1 MNGTSGAAFNWLSG
15 PALQASVDL
24 LAFTT
29 WGDPSKDAVFKLVDQ
44 ALGGALAEVAKAESF
59 EGKSG
64 QSLSLY
70 TYGKLP
76 AKRVVVVG
84 GGPRSEV
91 SSAGVRDLS
100 AAVAQTAGKVGAAS
114 VAYVLPALGT
124 AREAAVVQLS
134 VEGVVLGGYRFARY
148 LTGDEAKRP
157 SSLASFGFIH
167 DAKGKKPGAAQARLF
182 ATAVTRGEVIAAA
195 VNHARDLVNEP
206 AAVATPSALA
216 ADAQAIAK
224 KHKGTVTATVLDR
237 KKCEELGMGMF
248 LAVGQGS
255 DQESKFIHLTY
266 KPAKKPKKRVCF
278 IGKGV
283 TFDSGGY
290 SLKPS
295 ASMEDMKIDMSGAAA
310 VISAIDAIAS
320 LGSEHEVHAV
330 AACCEN
336 LVSGRAY
343 KLGDVLKSMDG
354 TTVEINNT
362 DAEGRLTLGDA
373 ITYARTK
380 IQPDELFD
388 FATLTGACMIALGP
402 YTAGVMSDSE
412 PLVRNWMAAAERTGE
427 DMWRLP
433 LNGRLREQ
441 LKSPVADMRNT
452 GDRLG
457 GAITAGLFLKTFAKD
472 TPWVHVDLAGPAST
486 STARPSQPKGGTGF
500 AVATMVDYATRKL
513 IRRTTFH

>member
-1 MNGTSGAAFNWLSG
+1 MDAKGGFEITQLSG

-29 WGDPSKDAVFKLVDQ
+29 FGDPARDAFFKAADR
-44 ALGGALAEVAKAESF
+44 ALGGALADVAKSESF

-64 QSLSLY
+64 QTLVLY
-70 TYGKLP
+70 THGKLP
-76 AKRVVVVG
+76 AKRVIVVG
-84 GGPRSEV
+84 GGPRNDF
-91 SSAGVRDLS
+91 ANPHVRDVA
-100 AAVAQTAGKVGAAS
+100 AAVAQAANKAGAHS
-114 VAYVLPALGT
+114 VAFLLPALG
-124 AREAAVVQLS
+124 AGRELALTQMA
-134 VEGVVLGGYRFARY
+134 VEGLYLGTYRFARY
-148 LTGDEAKRP
+148 LTSEEAKRP
-157 SSLASFGFIH
+157 QSLAKFGFISE
-167 DAKGKKPGAAQARLF
+167 GKKKPSAAQARGF
-182 ATAVTRGEVIAAA
+182 AVAVERGTVLARAI
-195 VNHARDLVNEP
+195 NHARDLINEP

-224 KHKGTVTATVLDR
+224 KHKGSVSVSVLDV
-237 KKCEELGMGMF
+237 KKCADLGMGMF
-248 LAVGQGS
+248 LAVGKGS
-255 DQESKFIHLTY
+255 DQEPKFIHLTY
-266 KPAKKPKKRVCF
+266 KPGKKAKKKLCF
-278 IGKGV
+278 VGKGV

-295 ASMEDMKIDMSGAAA
+295 NAMEDMKIDMSGAAA
-310 VISAIDAIAS
+310 VLSAIDAIAT
-320 LGSEHEVHAV
+320 LGSDFEVHAV

-380 IQPDELFD
+380 IQPDEIFD

-402 YTAGVMSDSE
+402 YTAGVMSE
-412 PLVRNWMAAAERTGE
+412 HEGLVRNWLSTADRTGE

-433 LNGRLREQ
+433 LTSRLREQ
-441 LKSPVADMRNT
+441 LKSPIADMRNT
-452 GDRLG
+452 GDRYG

-472 TPWVHVDLAGPAST
+472 TPWVHVDIAGPAST
-486 STARPSQPKGGTGF
+486 SSPRPSQPKGATGF
-500 AVATMVDYATRKL
+500 AVATIVEYATR
-513 IRRTTFH
+513 R